1 MDKKNAYLGKGN
13 PNYRHG
19 GYLPYLMSID
29 EQEEFQ
35 QKFQE
40 YIKQYPRLL
49 EPATRDI
56 LKRAI
61 IMETRIKRLD
71 LYIEDLTIE
80 EKRRI
85 AAQKLQDSLIKTWMT
100 LLMRLGLLYTPQ
112 QYLSVDKRKV
122 VLSPEELLELRRSRG
137 KVKKTVKVAPKKKE
151 KEKKEEEE

>member
-1 MDKKNAYLGKGN
+1 MLNKKTDYLGKGN

-19 GYLPYLMSID
+19 GHLPYLMSID
-29 EQEEFQ
+29 EEDRFKE
-35 QKFQE
+35 KFAE

-56 LKRAI
+56 LKRAL

-71 LYIEDLTIE
+71 PYIEDMTID

-85 AAQKLQDSLIKTWMT
+85 AAQKLQDGLIKTWMT

-122 VLSPEELLELRRSRG
+122 VLSPEELLELRRTRG
-137 KVKKTVKVAPKKKE
+137 KHKKK
-151 KEKKEEEE
+151 KKKEEEAVCQ

>member
-1 MDKKNAYLGKGN
+1 MDKKIRYLGSGN

-19 GYLPYLMSID
+19 GYLPYLMSIE
-29 EQEEFQ
+29 EQDAFQ
-35 QKFQE
+35 EKFAE

-61 IMETRIKRLD
+61 IMQARIKRLD
-71 LYIEDLTIE
+71 PYIEDMTID

-85 AAQKLQDSLIKTWMT
+85 AAQKLQEGLVKTWMT

-122 VLSPEELLELRRSRG
+122 VLSPEELLALRRTRG
-137 KVKKTVKVAPKKKE
+137 KKQKKKKKE
-151 KEKKEEEE
+151 VEAE

>member
-1 MDKKNAYLGKGN
+1 MVNKKTDYLGRNN

-19 GYLPYLMSID
+19 GYLPHLMSIE
-29 EQEEFQ
+29 EQDQFQ
-35 QKFQE
+35 EKFQE

-71 LYIEDLTIE
+71 PYIEDLTID

-85 AAQKLQDSLIKTWMT
+85 AAQKLQDGLIKTWMT

-122 VLSPEELLELRRSRG
+122 VLSPEELLELRRTRG
-137 KVKKTVKVAPKKKE
+137 KPTKKKE
-151 KEKKEEEE
+151 KKKEEEEVECQ

>member
-1 MDKKNAYLGKGN
+1 MINKKTDYMGRKN

-19 GYLPYLMSID
+19 GYLPYLMNI
-29 EQEEFQ
+29 EEEDRFKE
-35 QKFQE
+35 KFQE

-71 LYIEDLTIE
+71 PYIEDLTIE

-85 AAQKLQDSLIKTWMT
+85 AAQKLQDGLIKTWMT

-112 QYLSVDKRKV
+112 QYLSVDKRKT
-122 VLSPEELLELRRSRG
+122 VLSPEELLELRRTRG
-137 KVKKTVKVAPKKKE
+137 KKKKE
-151 KEKKEEEE
+151 KEEEVEAE

>member
-1 MDKKNAYLGKGN
+1 MNKKSDYLGKGN

-19 GYLPYLMSID
+19 GYLPYLMSIE
-29 EQEEFQ
+29 EQEQFQ
-35 QKFQE
+35 EKFQE

-71 LYIEDLTIE
+71 PYIEDLTID

-85 AAQKLQDSLIKTWMT
+85 AAQKLQDGLIKTWMT

-112 QYLSVDKRKV
+112 QYLSVDKRKT
-122 VLSPEELLELRRSRG
+122 VLTPEELLELRRTRG
-137 KVKKTVKVAPKKKE
+137 KRTKKKE
-151 KEKKEEEE
+151 KKKEEEQVECQ